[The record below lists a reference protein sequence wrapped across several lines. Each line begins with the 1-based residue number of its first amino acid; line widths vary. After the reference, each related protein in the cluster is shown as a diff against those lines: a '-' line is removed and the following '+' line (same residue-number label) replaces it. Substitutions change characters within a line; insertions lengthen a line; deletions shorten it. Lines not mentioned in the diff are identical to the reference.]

1 MKKVLILTA
10 SFGEGHNTA
19 ARNIREALELSSE
32 EVVVEV
38 LDLFAS
44 TYGVVNTIFRKT
56 HLQVVQRT
64 PQLWGE
70 IYKWL
75 DNSSMLESDLGG
87 MTRLNNALQDIVHE
101 YQPDCIVS
109 TYPAYGH
116 AIRELYRDHAKR
128 PFRFVTVIT
137 DSISV
142 NSVWYK
148 APSDYFCV
156 VNEPT
161 AEVLRQAKVSPS
173 QVKTL
178 GFPVN
183 PIFADETLP
192 QVVVPS
198 GVGEARVLYI
208 INSGKRK
215 AERTIDR
222 LLEIK
227 GLKLTVVAGK
237 DTELKAG
244 IVKQTQGNRARVQV
258 LGWTNQIPE
267 LLRSHHLLISK
278 AGGATVQESIAARCP
293 MIVNQVIPGQE
304 EGNAQLIEQLKLGA
318 VAEDPKEITAWVEK
332 AFAQD
337 AQLWREW
344 RENLKKVSIPD
355 AAMRIA
361 ALVLESIEE
370 NPGAVH
376 RNVLRERLSKG
387 NPRKNPDRI
396 S

>member
-10 SFGEGHNTA
+10 SFGEGHNA
-19 ARNIREALELSSE
+19 AAQNIREALETISE

-44 TYGVVNTIFRKT
+44 TYGVINTLLRKT

-64 PQLWGE
+64 PKLWGE

-75 DNSSMLESDLGG
+75 DNSPMLEGSLGT
-87 MTRLNNALQDIVHE
+87 MTRLNNSLADIVHE
-101 YQPDCIVS
+101 YQPGCIVS

-116 AIRELYRDHAKR
+116 AIRELYKDHAKR

-142 NSVWYK
+142 NSVWYTT
-148 APSDYFCV
+148 PSDYFCV
-156 VNEPT
+156 ANEPT

-192 QVVVPS
+192 QVAVPS
-198 GVGEARVLYI
+198 GLGEARVLYM

-227 GLKLTVVAGK
+227 G
-237 DTELKAG
+237 
-244 IVKQTQGNRARVQV
+244 
-258 LGWTNQIPE
+258 
-267 LLRSHHLLISK
+267 
-278 AGGATVQESIAARCP
+278 
-293 MIVNQVIPGQE
+293 
-304 EGNAQLIEQLKLGA
+304 
-318 VAEDPKEITAWVEK
+318 
-332 AFAQD
+332 
-337 AQLWREW
+337 
-344 RENLKKVSIPD
+344 
-355 AAMRIA
+355 
-361 ALVLESIEE
+361 
-370 NPGAVH
+370 
-376 RNVLRERLSKG
+376 
-387 NPRKNPDRI
+387 
-396 S
+396 